1 MGCLGKF
8 VYEDKLPYVAE
19 NKVCSLENKHLEF
32 ISRNDMK
39 RKEFSFKLDRKRN
52 KMVVVLPTHSF
63 ADLYGT
69 I

>member
-1 MGCLGKF
+1 MGCFGKLS
-8 VYEDKLPYVAE
+8 VKTSSQYVAE

-32 ISRNDMK
+32 ISRNDVK
-39 RKEFSFKLDRKRN
+39 RKEFSFRFERMRN
-52 KMVVVLPTHSF
+52 KMVFLLPTHSF